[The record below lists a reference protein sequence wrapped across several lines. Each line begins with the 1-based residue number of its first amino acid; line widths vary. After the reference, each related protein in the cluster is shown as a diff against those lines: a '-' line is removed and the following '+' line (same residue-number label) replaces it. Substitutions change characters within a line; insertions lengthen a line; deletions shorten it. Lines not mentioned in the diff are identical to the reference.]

1 MRAYVFTDKSL
12 ARHAGRF
19 VWLEIDRENAKNSE
33 FRRRFPLAGLPTF
46 AIVDPV
52 REVERVRWVGGLT
65 VSQLHA
71 LLDDVSGGGDTPR
84 ALLIQRARADSL
96 YGAPDYAAAAP
107 AYERVLAAAP
117 PAWKG
122 YARAVDAL
130 MFSLSQ
136 SGQDARATELA
147 RVALPRLGA
156 STSGLNV
163 AASALGSA
171 LALPESLPG
180 RAAAVAEFEAATRKL
195 VEDRSFQTAADDRSG
210 AWIAL
215 LDARKVANDSL
226 GARRVAESWSA
237 FLDGEAVRAATP
249 EQRTVFDSH
258 RLSAYMELGQA
269 ERAIPMLQQSDRDLP
284 GDYNPPARLAAAYRA
299 LKRWDEALAASD
311 RAMALA
317 YGPRKL
323 NFYELRADIL
333 KGRDDLEGA
342 RRTLGEAIDYLES
355 LPQEQRSATRLA
367 ALNRKLDALPS
378 R

>member
-1 MRAYVFTDKSL
+1 MRAYVLTHKSL

-46 AIVDPV
+46 TIVDPV

-71 LLDDVSGGGDTPR
+71 LLDDVSGGSDTPR

-96 YGAPDYAAAAP
+96 YGVPDYAAAAP
-107 AYERVLAAAP
+107 AYECVLAAAP
-117 PAWKG
+117 PSWTG
-122 YARAVDAL
+122 YARVVDAL
-130 MFSLSQ
+130 MFSLTQ
-136 SGQDARATELA
+136 TAQDARATELA
-147 RVALPRLGA
+147 RAALPRLGA
-156 STSGLNV
+156 STTGLSV
-163 AASALGSA
+163 ASSALGA
-171 LALPESLPG
+171 AIALPESLPG

-195 VEDRSFQTAADDRSG
+195 VEDLTFQTAADDRSG

-226 GARRVAESWSA
+226 GARRVAESWSG
-237 FLDGEAVRAATP
+237 FLDGEAARAGTP
-249 EQRTVFDSH
+249 EQRAVFDSH
-258 RLSAYMELGQA
+258 RLSAYMELGQV
-269 ERAIPMLQQSDRDLP
+269 ERAIPMLQQSERDLP

-311 RAMALA
+311 RAMPLA

-355 LPQEQRSATRLA
+355 LPQEQRSATRRA